1 LKIRSNTLSESVKF
15 YFWDKYLG
23 VILSRNIIFVLFVL
37 ISGNLLGQNLDIDST
52 KIEEVPVGAE
62 IVHSPKKATIYSAI
76 LPGLGQAY
84 NKKYWKIP
92 LIYAGF
98 GTIGYFIGWNN
109 NFYKTY
115 KLAYSDLTDDDPD
128 SDSFLD
134 VLPPGY
140 NLDDPTT
147 YNNFKSGLSKQ
158 QDYYRRNRDLLVIAM
173 IGFYGLNIIDA
184 SVDAHL
190 FDFDISEDLTMNWQ
204 PAVNTFE
211 KQLVYGANFTFK
223 F

>member
-1 LKIRSNTLSESVKF
+1 MTKFLSVIPVK
-15 YFWDKYLG
+15 
-23 VILSRNIIFVLFVL
+23 NIIFIFLVVV
-37 ISGNLLGQNLDIDST
+37 SGNLFGQTLTVDST
-52 KIEEVPVGAE
+52 KIEKVPAEAEV
-62 IVHSPKKATIYSAI
+62 VHSPRKATIYSAV

-92 LIYAGF
+92 IIYAGF

-109 NFYKTY
+109 GFYKTY
-115 KLAYSDLTDDDPD
+115 KLAYSDLTDDDLNTD
-128 SDSFLD
+128 SYLD
-134 VLPPGY
+134 LLPPGY

-147 YNNFKSGLSKQ
+147 FNNFKSGLSKQ
-158 QDYYRRNRDLLVIAM
+158 SEYYRRNRDLLIISM

-204 PAVNTFE
+204 PAVQTFE

>member
-1 LKIRSNTLSESVKF
+1 VDLFK
-15 YFWDKYLG
+15 
-23 VILSRNIIFVLFVL
+23 NIIFVLLVFV
-37 ISGNLLGQNLDIDST
+37 SCNLYGQGLEIDT
-52 KIEEVPVGAE
+52 TQITE
-62 IVHSPKKATIYSAI
+62 IQVDTIQPHSPKKATLYSAI

-109 NFYKTY
+109 GFYSTY
-115 KLAYSDLTDDDPD
+115 KQAYSDLTDTDPNTNSYQDIEASQYYDLENPTD
-128 SDSFLD
+128 SL
-134 VLPPGY
+134 
-140 NLDDPTT
+140 
-147 YNNFKSGLSKQ
+147 NFRTGLSKQ
-158 QDYYRRNRDLLVIAM
+158 SEYYRRNRDLLIISM

-190 FDFDISEDLTMNWQ
+190 FDFDISEDLTLNWQ
-204 PAVNTFE
+204 PAVRTFE
-211 KQLVYGANFTFK
+211 NQLVYGINCTFK